1 MKCQTTW
8 RRESVSHEKKL
19 PHTHTQH
26 KKIKAKIPSSCFWV
40 NSKAFDNS
48 LWRCPPWTTCLNLLS
63 KSISTTASF
72 ADLLASAT
80 KRFAATVASPSATS
94 AMAAFT
100 ERLLPLTWIEPVLM
114 EMIDSEVLQGWS
126 LYTFLVHRNLGT
138 TVQHLKDATP
148 PLVHWRGTT
157 PPLGVAQPN
166 SGSSVPGKWRPST
179 FYAHQ
184 SLSHAKKK

>member
-1 MKCQTTW
+1 MPNNLKAW
-8 RRESVSHEKKL
+8 AMRKNF
-19 PHTHTQH
+19 HTHTQH

-72 ADLLASAT
+72 ADLLASAN

-166 SGSSVPGKWRPST
+166 SGSSVPGKWMPST

-184 SLSHAKKK
+184 SLSHAKK